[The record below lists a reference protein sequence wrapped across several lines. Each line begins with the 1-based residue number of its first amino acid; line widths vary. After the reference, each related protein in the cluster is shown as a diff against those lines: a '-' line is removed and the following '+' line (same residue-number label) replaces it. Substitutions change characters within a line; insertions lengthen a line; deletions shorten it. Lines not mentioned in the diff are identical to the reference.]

1 MKNSVQSLRLFA
13 PTALMLSIGLCLHVG
28 SWAQTIAS
36 AGPESTATAQP
47 QQALSLKDLVD
58 QVRVHNKAIRSKQAE
73 SRITA
78 TGVERAAGAFQRT
91 ASINTTRGMSST
103 KNTFEEDLVR
113 QGQGV
118 YERTANDYSAGISQ
132 LLPSGGKLEV
142 KSSLSRFIS
151 NINNQTTP
159 RPPGLLDNRSQFG
172 FTLTQPLARDAGK
185 EVTSARLN
193 VAKLDASAAEFTA
206 RDTEASVVAEAT
218 IYYHELTFAQYRVQ
232 AAQDRIRNAQRLLQE
247 ARAMRRGGRLP
258 DTDVWEV
265 ENALGRYQAGLGEAL
280 QQEREKTN
288 RLRTMLMTVSAND
301 PRILRTTDA
310 LPEVGLTQISQE
322 DSLRT
327 ALERRDDF
335 LMRKVQVEREGVQV
349 SYSKNQM
356 LPRVDLVTGYGV
368 GALEYTYRKAL
379 TASNAVDYPTWS
391 VGLQLS
397 FPLGPNRQAKADVE
411 AAVVRRED
419 AMLALEALQVQIA
432 NDIDTSLA
440 MLQSSAE
447 NWQLWKDV
455 HEREKKQLEAERRK
469 FTGGRSD
476 TREVLLREERV
487 INSMLSV
494 REQQLAHARAQ
505 VMLES
510 AQGTLLDRFR

>member
-1 MKNSVQSLRLFA
+1 MKNSDNSFRLLVPA
-13 PTALMLSIGLCLHVG
+13 ALILSMGLVHHSSG
-28 SWAQTIAS
+28 WAQS
-36 AGPESTATAQP
+36 VSTAERDTAAAVQQ
-47 QQALSLKDLVD
+47 QQALSLKELVE
-58 QVRVHNKAIRSKQAE
+58 QVRVNNKAIRSKQAE

-91 ASINTTRGMSST
+91 ANINTTRGMSST
-103 KNTFEEDLVR
+103 KNTFEEELVR

-118 YERTANDYSAGISQ
+118 YERTANDYTAGISQ

-142 KSSLSRFIS
+142 KSSLSRFIT

-172 FTLTQPLARDAGK
+172 LTLTQPLARDAGR
-185 EVTSARLN
+185 EVTGARLN
-193 VAKLDASAAEFTA
+193 VAKLDASAAELTA
-206 RDTEASVVAEAT
+206 RDTETSVVAEAT
-218 IYYHELTFAQYRVQ
+218 IYYHELTFAQYRVH
-232 AAQDRIRNAQRLLQE
+232 AAQERIRNAQRLLQE
-247 ARAMRRGGRLP
+247 AQAMKRGGRLP

-265 ENALGRYQAGLGEAL
+265 ENALGRYQAGLREAL

-288 RLRTMLMTVSAND
+288 RLRTMLMSVASNE
-301 PRILRTTDA
+301 PRSLRTTDA
-310 LPEVGLTQISQE
+310 LPEVGMDPITQE

-327 ALERRDDF
+327 ALERRDDY
-335 LMRKVQVEREGVQV
+335 LMKKVQIEREGVQV
-349 SYSKNQM
+349 AYSKNQM

-368 GALEYTYRKAL
+368 GALEYSARKAL

-397 FPLGPNRQAKADVE
+397 FPMGPNRQARADVE

-419 AMLALEALQVQIA
+419 ALLALEALQVQIA
-432 NDIDTSLA
+432 NDIDTSLS
-440 MLQSSAE
+440 MLRSSAE
-447 NWQLWKDV
+447 NWQLWKEV

-469 FTGGRSD
+469 FSGGRSD

-487 INSMLSV
+487 INSLLSV

-505 VMLES
+505 VMLQS
-510 AQGTLLDRFR
+510 AQGTLMDRFR

>member
-1 MKNSVQSLRLFA
+1 MKNSDKSLLLYA
-13 PTALMLSIGLCLHVG
+13 PTALILSMGLALHATGLAQTVG
-28 SWAQTIAS
+28 S
-36 AGPESTATAQP
+36 AGRDTTATAQP

-58 QVRVHNKAIRSKQAE
+58 QVRVNNKAIRSKQAE

-91 ASINTTRGMSST
+91 ATINTTRGMSST

-118 YERTANDYSAGISQ
+118 YERTANDYTAGISQ

-142 KSSLSRFIS
+142 KSSLSRFIT

-172 FTLTQPLARDAGK
+172 FTLTQPLARDAGT
-185 EVTSARLN
+185 EVTRARLN
-193 VAKLDASAAEFTA
+193 VAQLDASAAEHTA
-206 RDTEASVVAEAT
+206 RDTETSVVAEAS
-218 IYYHELTFAQYRVQ
+218 ILYHELTFAQHRVK
-232 AAQDRIRNAQRLLQE
+232 AAHERIANAQRLLQE
-247 ARAMRRGGRLP
+247 AQAMKRGGRLP
-258 DTDVWEV
+258 ETDVWEV

-288 RLRTMLMTVSAND
+288 RLRTMLMSVSSND
-301 PRILRTTDA
+301 PRSLRTTDP
-310 LPEVGLTQISQE
+310 LPEVGVGQINQE

-335 LMRKVQVEREGVQV
+335 LMRKVQVEREGIQV

-368 GALEYTYRKAL
+368 GALEYSSRKAL

-397 FPLGPNRQAKADVE
+397 FPMGPNRQARADVE

-419 AMLALEALQVQIA
+419 ALLALEALQVQIT

-447 NWQLWKDV
+447 NWQLWKEV

-469 FTGGRSD
+469 FSGGRSD

-487 INSMLSV
+487 INSLLSV
-494 REQQLAHARAQ
+494 REQQLVHARAQ
-505 VMLES
+505 VMLQS
-510 AQGTLLDRFR
+510 AQGTLMDRFR

>member
-1 MKNSVQSLRLFA
+1 MKNSDKSFRLIA
-13 PTALMLSIGLCLHVG
+13 PTALMLSIGLGLHAD
-28 SWAQTIAS
+28 SWAQAVAS
-36 AGPESTATAQP
+36 AGREPTAAAQ
-47 QQALSLKDLVD
+47 QQALSLKELVE

-73 SRITA
+73 SKITA

-142 KSSLSRFIS
+142 KTSLSRFIS

-159 RPPGLLDNRSQFG
+159 RPPGLMDNRSQFG

-193 VAKLDASAAEFTA
+193 VAKLDASAAELTA
-206 RDTEASVVAEAT
+206 RDTETSVVAEAT
-218 IYYHELTFAQYRVQ
+218 IYYHELTFAHYRVQ
-232 AAQDRIRNAQRLLQE
+232 AAQERIRNAQRLLQE
-247 ARAMRRGGRLP
+247 AQAMKRGGRLP

-288 RLRTMLMTVSAND
+288 RLRTMLMTVSANE
-301 PRILRTTDA
+301 PRSLRTTDA

-368 GALEYTYRKAL
+368 GALEYSYRKAL

-469 FTGGRSD
+469 FSGGRSD

-487 INSMLSV
+487 INSMLNV

-505 VMLES
+505 VMLQS